1 MYHNLIKGKSKCKIL
16 IGTRRKG
23 IKLWLANNLNLL
35 LPEKFKQ
42 MATQSFD
49 ELWNTLIESAISN
62 PIDFPS
68 YFSTHEIRKLSLT
81 KLRIQ
86 EIREKVAEFS
96 MRYGTNS
103 RSSSKTW
110 MEN

>member
-1 MYHNLIKGKSKCKIL
+1 V
-16 IGTRRKG
+16 
-23 IKLWLANNLNLL
+23 NNLNFITSKNL
-35 LPEKFKQ
+35 KQ
-42 MATQSFD
+42 MMDQSFN
-49 ELWNTLIESAISN
+49 ELWNTLLTSAISS
-62 PIDFPS
+62 PVDFPS
-68 YFSTHEIRKLSLT
+68 YFSNHEIKKLSLT

-96 MRYGTNS
+96 MRYGSNN